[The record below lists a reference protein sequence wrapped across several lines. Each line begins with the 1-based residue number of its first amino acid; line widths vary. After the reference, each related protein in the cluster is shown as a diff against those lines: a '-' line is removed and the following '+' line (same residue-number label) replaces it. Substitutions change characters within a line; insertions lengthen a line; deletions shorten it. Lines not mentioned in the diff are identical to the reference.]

1 MGGAGIAFISK
12 HDFLD
17 EIIVVKEIRGKK
29 ESTSIVLFDLSQN
42 ELYSSLKASGKKCL
56 ITRGSATGYNCQKRD
71 FKTEFFLFTK
81 ALLNG

>member
-1 MGGAGIAFISK
+1 MGGAGIAFISE

-17 EIIVVKEIRGKK
+17 EIIVVKEMRGKK
-29 ESTSIVLFDLSQN
+29 EPSIVLFDLSQN

-71 FKTEFFLFTK
+71 FKTWILPFY
-81 ALLNG
+81 

>member
-29 ESTSIVLFDLSQN
+29 ESSIVLFDLSQN

-71 FKTEFFLFTK
+71 FKTGFFLFTK